1 MIHKTFWDGPGGLL
15 FLCNVFIQK
24 KEEGTMPDKVT
35 VPGIVAMKEQ
45 GKKITMLTAYDTP
58 FARILDQ
65 AGVDILLVGDSV
77 GSVVAGYPNTLPVT
91 IDEMIYHTQA
101 VVRGTERT
109 LVVIDMPFMS
119 YQISIEDAKRN
130 AGRMIKESGA
140 EAVKLEG
147 GVKMKETIEAIV
159 SIDIPVMGHI
169 GLTPQS
175 VHQMGGFKVQ
185 GKVEEQKQKIMA
197 DAVAVEDAGAFS
209 VVLECIPT
217 ELAQEITE
225 QLSIPTIGIG
235 AGVYC
240 DGQVLVI
247 HDLLGLLGD
256 FRPKFVKSYVDLRTV
271 ISQAVEEYMK
281 EVQKGAFPTEKHSF
295 HI

>member
-1 MIHKTFWDGPGGLL
+1 
-15 FLCNVFIQK
+15 
-24 KEEGTMPDKVT
+24 MPDKVT
-35 VPGIVAMKEQ
+35 VPGIMAMKEQ

-91 IDEMIYHTQA
+91 IDEMIYHTRA
-101 VVRGTERT
+101 VVRGAERS

-119 YQISIEDAKRN
+119 YQVSTEDAKRN

-147 GVKMKETIEAIV
+147 GVNMKETMEAIV
-159 SIDIPVMGHI
+159 AIDIPVMGHI

-185 GKVEEQKQKIMA
+185 GKVEEQRQKILA
-197 DAVAVEDAGAFS
+197 DAVAVEEAGAFS

-235 AGVYC
+235 AGVHC

-256 FRPKFVKSYVDLRTV
+256 FRPKFVKSYIDLRTV
-271 ISQAVEEYMK
+271 ISQAVEEYMD
-281 EVQKGAFPTEKHSF
+281 EVRKGKFPTEEHSF
-295 HI
+295 HL

>member
-1 MIHKTFWDGPGGLL
+1 
-15 FLCNVFIQK
+15 
-24 KEEGTMPDKVT
+24 MPDKVT
-35 VPGIVAMKEQ
+35 VPGITAMKEQ

-91 IDEMIYHTQA
+91 VDEMVYHTRA
-101 VVRGTERT
+101 VVKGAERS

-119 YQISIEDAKRN
+119 YQISIEEAKRN

-147 GVKMKETIEAIV
+147 GVNVKETIEAIV
-159 SIDIPVMGHI
+159 AIDIPVMGHI

-197 DAVAVEDAGAFS
+197 DAVAVEEAGAFS

-235 AGVYC
+235 AGIHC

-247 HDLLGLLGD
+247 HDLLGLLGE

-271 ISQAVEEYMK
+271 ISQAVEEFTQ
-281 EVQKGAFPTEKHSF
+281 EVRKGAFPTDKHSF
-295 HI
+295 HF

>member
-1 MIHKTFWDGPGGLL
+1 MT
-15 FLCNVFIQK
+15 
-24 KEEGTMPDKVT
+24 DKVT
-35 VPGIVAMKEQ
+35 VPGIMAMKEQ

-101 VVRGTERT
+101 VVRGAERT

-147 GVKMKETIEAIV
+147 GVNMKETIEAIV
-159 SIDIPVMGHI
+159 AIDIPVMGHI

-185 GKVEEQKQKIMA
+185 GKVEEQKQKIVA
-197 DAVAVEDAGAFS
+197 DAVAVEEAGAFS

-225 QLSIPTIGIG
+225 QLSIPSIGIG
-235 AGVYC
+235 AGVHC

-256 FRPKFVKSYVDLRTV
+256 FRPKFVKSYIDLRAV

>member
-1 MIHKTFWDGPGGLL
+1 
-15 FLCNVFIQK
+15 
-24 KEEGTMPDKVT
+24 MPDKVT
-35 VPGIVAMKEQ
+35 VPGIMAMKEQ
-45 GKKITMLTAYDTP
+45 DKKITMLTAYDTP

-91 IDEMIYHTQA
+91 IDEMIYHTRA
-101 VVRGTERT
+101 VVRGIERS

-119 YQISIEDAKRN
+119 YQINIEDAKRN

-147 GVKMKETIEAIV
+147 GVTMKETIEAIV
-159 SIDIPVMGHI
+159 AIDIPVMGHI

-185 GKVEEQKQKIMA
+185 GKVEEQKQKIIA
-197 DAVAVEDAGAFS
+197 DAVAVEEAGAFS

-217 ELAQEITE
+217 ELAQEISE

-235 AGVYC
+235 AGVHC

-271 ISQAVEEYMK
+271 ISQAVEEFMK
-281 EVQKGAFPTEKHSF
+281 EVKKGAFPTEKHSF
-295 HI
+295 HF

>member
-1 MIHKTFWDGPGGLL
+1 M
-15 FLCNVFIQK
+15 NQ
-24 KEEGTMPDKVT
+24 KVT
-35 VPGIVAMKEQ
+35 VPSIKAMKEQ
-45 GKKITMLTAYDTP
+45 DEKITMLTAYDTP
-58 FARILDQ
+58 FARILDE

-77 GSVVAGYPNTLPVT
+77 GSVVVGYPNTLPVT
-91 IDEMIYHTQA
+91 IDEMIYHTRA
-101 VVRGTERT
+101 VVTGTERA

-147 GVKMKETIEAIV
+147 GVNMKEAIKAIV
-159 SIDIPVMGHI
+159 DIDIPVMGHI

-175 VHQMGGFKVQ
+175 IHQMGGYKVQ

-197 DAVAVEDAGAFS
+197 DAVAVEEAGAFS
-209 VVLECIPT
+209 VVMECIPT

-225 QLSIPTIGIG
+225 QLTIPTIGIG
-235 AGVYC
+235 AGIHC

-247 HDLLGLLGD
+247 HDLLGLMGD
-256 FRPKFVKSYVDLRTV
+256 FRPKFVKSYVNLHQV
-271 ISQAVEEYMK
+271 ISQAVEEYMNEIK
-281 EVQKGAFPTEKHSF
+281 KKQFPTEEHTF
-295 HI
+295 HL

>member
-1 MIHKTFWDGPGGLL
+1 
-15 FLCNVFIQK
+15 
-24 KEEGTMPDKVT
+24 MPEKVT
-35 VPGIVAMKEQ
+35 VPGIKAMKER
-45 GKKITMLTAYDTP
+45 GEKITMLTAYDTP
-58 FARILDQ
+58 FARILDE
-65 AGVDILLVGDSV
+65 AGVNILLVGDSV

-91 IDEMIYHTQA
+91 IDEMIYHTRA
-101 VVRGTERT
+101 VTRGATRA

-119 YQISIEDAKRN
+119 YQISLEDAKRN

-147 GVKMKETIEAIV
+147 GVNIKETIEAIV
-159 SIDIPVMGHI
+159 DIDIPVMGHI

-175 VHQMGGFKVQ
+175 VHQMGGYKVQ
-185 GKVEEQKQKIMA
+185 GKVEEQKQKIVA
-197 DAVAVEDAGAFS
+197 DAVAVEEAGAFS
-209 VVLECIPT
+209 LVLECIPT

-235 AGVYC
+235 AGIYC

-247 HDLLGLLGD
+247 HDLLGLLGG
-256 FRPKFVKSYVDLRTV
+256 FRPKFVKSYVDLQKV

-281 EVQKGAFPTEKHSF
+281 EVKKGAFPTEKHSF
-295 HI
+295 HL

>member
-1 MIHKTFWDGPGGLL
+1 
-15 FLCNVFIQK
+15 
-24 KEEGTMPDKVT
+24 MPDKVT
-35 VPGIVAMKEQ
+35 VPGIMAMKEQ

-77 GSVVAGYPNTLPVT
+77 GSVVAGHPNTLPVT

-101 VVRGTERT
+101 VTRGAERT

-147 GVKMKETIEAIV
+147 GVNMKETIEAIV

-185 GKVEEQKQKIMA
+185 GKVEEQKQKVIA
-197 DAVAVEDAGAFS
+197 DAVAVEEAGAFS

-217 ELAQEITE
+217 ELAQDITE

-235 AGVYC
+235 AGVHC
-240 DGQVLVI
+240 DGQVLVT

-271 ISQAVEEYMK
+271 ISQAVEKYMK
-281 EVQKGAFPTEKHSF
+281 EVQKGVFPTDKHSF
-295 HI
+295 HL

>member
-1 MIHKTFWDGPGGLL
+1 MT
-15 FLCNVFIQK
+15 
-24 KEEGTMPDKVT
+24 DKVT
-35 VPGIVAMKEQ
+35 VPGITAMKEQ

-91 IDEMIYHTQA
+91 IDEMIYHTRA
-101 VVRGTERT
+101 VVRGAERS

-119 YQISIEDAKRN
+119 YQINIEDAKRN

-147 GVKMKETIEAIV
+147 GVNMKETIEAIV
-159 SIDIPVMGHI
+159 AIDIPVMGHI

-197 DAVAVEDAGAFS
+197 DAVAVEEGGAFS

-225 QLSIPTIGIG
+225 QLSIPAIGIG
-235 AGVYC
+235 AGVHC
-240 DGQVLVI
+240 DGQVLVV

-271 ISQAVEEYMK
+271 ISQAVEEYMD
-281 EVQKGAFPTEKHSF
+281 EVRKGKFPTEEHSF
-295 HI
+295 HL

>member
-1 MIHKTFWDGPGGLL
+1 
-15 FLCNVFIQK
+15 
-24 KEEGTMPDKVT
+24 MPDKVT
-35 VPGIVAMKEQ
+35 VPGIMAMKEQ
-45 GKKITMLTAYDTP
+45 DKKITMLTAYDTP

-91 IDEMIYHTQA
+91 IDEMIYHTRA
-101 VVRGTERT
+101 VVRGIERS

-119 YQISIEDAKRN
+119 YQINIEDAKRN

-147 GVKMKETIEAIV
+147 GVTMKETIEAIV
-159 SIDIPVMGHI
+159 AIDIPVMGHI

-185 GKVEEQKQKIMA
+185 GKLEEQKQKIIA
-197 DAVAVEDAGAFS
+197 DAVAVEEAGAFS

-235 AGVYC
+235 AGVHC

-256 FRPKFVKSYVDLRTV
+256 FRPKFVKSYVDLRAI
-271 ISQAVEEYMK
+271 ISQAVEEFMK
-281 EVQKGAFPTEKHSF
+281 EVKKGAFPTEKHSF
-295 HI
+295 HF